1 MTKLIVDGKG
11 NDLVSQRMLLGGSR
25 ARSAMP

>member
-1 MTKLIVDGKG
+1 MTKLIADRKE

-25 ARSAMP
+25 ARSAKP